1 MFRGIW
7 LLTLFVY
14 KYIADTVANILK
26 CVALEGEDVKSRY
39 QNALKLVSQSKNSS
53 VYSLL
58 HDEYS
63 LHVCLYNIQ
72 TFYYDGNVP
81 CFSGE
86 HLGFA
91 IPALLLL
98 VFVVLLGPAVVILI
112 SFKRYKVSFSFSD

>member
-1 MFRGIW
+1 M
-7 LLTLFVY
+7 
-14 KYIADTVANILK
+14 
-26 CVALEGEDVKSRY
+26 
-39 QNALKLVSQSKNSS
+39 
-53 VYSLL
+53 
-58 HDEYS
+58 YS

-112 SFKRYKVSFSFSD
+112 SFKRYKVSFSFSDQIYSKKCLHAHGRLILCIVAADHSGIHRRDHGWCEAEDEVVGRL